1 MRFSSLPEYLA
12 PGTLPNGATKA
23 AQYLH
28 SLRHS
33 IGTSVGILGDVER
46 NKKAFEALSDEAKKE
61 AGEQIGH
68 DPELILKAANS
79 LLDARPDAAPKSET
93 KLSVKQPK
101 VK

>member
-12 PGTLPNGATKA
+12 PGALPNGATKA

-33 IGTSVGILGDVER
+33 VGTSVGILGDVER
-46 NKKAFEALSDEAKKE
+46 NKKAFEALPASDQKE
-61 AGEQIGH
+61 AGEIIGH
-68 DPELILKAANS
+68 NPELILKAAS
-79 LLDARPDAAPKSET
+79 TLLDAMPAESPKTET
-93 KLSVKQPK
+93 KISFKAPK